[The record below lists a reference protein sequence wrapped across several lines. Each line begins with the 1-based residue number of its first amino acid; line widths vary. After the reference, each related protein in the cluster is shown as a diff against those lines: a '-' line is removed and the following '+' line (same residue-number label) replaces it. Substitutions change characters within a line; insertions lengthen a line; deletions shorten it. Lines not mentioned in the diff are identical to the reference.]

1 MWAGESPYSGAPFQ
15 VVGRKLEEV
24 HRQQRLLLPPDMPP
38 ALRRLVWD
46 CCHWDPKQRPTAFKA
61 AAKLTDII
69 LTHTEA
75 RAHRRMQGLS

>member
-46 CCHWDPKQRPTAFKA
+46 CCHWDPKQR
-61 AAKLTDII
+61 
-69 LTHTEA
+69 
-75 RAHRRMQGLS
+75 